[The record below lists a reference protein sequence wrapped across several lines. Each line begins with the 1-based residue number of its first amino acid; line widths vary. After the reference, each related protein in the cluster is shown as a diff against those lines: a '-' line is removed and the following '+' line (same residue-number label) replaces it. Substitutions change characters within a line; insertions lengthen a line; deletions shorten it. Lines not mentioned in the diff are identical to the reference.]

1 MSGTHEPIA
10 IIGLAGRF
18 PGADD
23 TDQLWSLLHRGAEG
37 IAFPSDE
44 ELLAAGVPAAA
55 LADPA
60 YVKAVA
66 AARDV
71 DGFDAELFGL
81 TPREAQVCD
90 PQIRMFLECAHAALE
105 NAGYAPGRTGDVG
118 VFGAAGTNRYLQLL
132 APAGPGSLRSTS
144 GMSLTSWN
152 NTDYVSLLASYK
164 LGLRGPSLTVQTACS
179 SSLVAVHLAVQ
190 ALRSGEC
197 ELALAGGVDV
207 ELPLGHGHWWE
218 PGGPLS
224 RDGHCRP
231 FDAAAT
237 GTVFGSGVGL
247 VVLKRLRD
255 ALADGDWVHAVVRS
269 TAVNNDGSG
278 KVGFTAP
285 SVTGQATVIAEAI
298 ALAGVGAEDIGLVE
312 AHGTATVLGDPVEV
326 AALGAAFRRMAGTAL
341 APASCALAS
350 VKGNVGHLG
359 HAAGVTSLI
368 KVVLALAHEAVPANA
383 SFTEANPKLALDGS
397 PFYIPAATSA
407 WPRTPGRPRLAGV
420 SALGMGGTNAH
431 AIVEEA
437 PAVDRVVRPQRP
449 RVVVWSAASA
459 QAEAAYRER
468 LGGHF
473 ARAGAAGFADS
484 VATLQR
490 GRSLH
495 RYRGAAVATNAAE
508 AAAALADP
516 RSAAVIR
523 PAERPGPRGVAPLP
537 GERESP
543 RGVASISGEREGL
556 RGVASPTGER
566 EGLRGVAFL
575 FPGQGSQHAGV
586 AIDLYTHVPAFA
598 AALDECLDLFGAEGL
613 PLRQAWQDATRDEDL
628 EPTAVAQP
636 LHFAVGYALAR
647 AWQVWGVTPAA
658 LLGHSVGELVAATV
672 AEVLTLAD
680 AVRAVAVRARAMQ
693 AMPAGGMLALAGSVE
708 AVTPL
713 LADGVSVAVD
723 NGARQVV
730 VAGPVDAIGRVQ
742 LLAREHRLPCRP
754 VRTSHAFHSPMMA
767 GAVTPFEAALRAVDL
782 RPPRTPLYSAATGR
796 MVTAAEAG
804 DPAFWSRQLV
814 EPVRFGAAL
823 DALLADGDRLLV
835 EVGPGRTLTVLA
847 RQHPDVTGGRHRA
860 VATLPQRRTEPP
872 GDRHSVL
879 TAVATVWAE
888 GHPVD
893 WAALDWDGTS
903 RDGAG
908 QDRTGQDGAGETGPG
923 RDEAASAGAG
933 AGAPVR
939 RVPLPG
945 YPYQRQRH
953 WADTVDTPGPAAVP
967 AQPSGEAAVS
977 PFSLVS
983 WVESPRQPATAA
995 ADGLTALTLLP
1006 ADRTLAR
1013 QLTAQLRRAGLRVIA
1028 VRPGDAYADGG
1039 GSFVIRP
1046 GEPGDLRTVLAAL
1059 ADRDD
1064 HPGLLVHAQTVGAVD
1079 PAAKVDDQ
1087 LRLGFHT
1094 ACALVRLAGRVA
1106 PSGRRPS
1113 LLVLTQ
1119 GAVDVGGAEP
1129 VRPGN
1134 AALPALVRTL
1144 PGEEPRAT
1152 AKLIDLGAGVDEQ
1165 DLVDEVR
1172 AWQRNEVVALRGDRR
1187 WVPTERPYPLAPGDG
1202 PGLRRGGVYLLTG
1215 GLGGLGGAVAR
1226 ALAGTGLRPR
1236 LVLLSRGGRAE
1247 PGLVEELGVLGA
1259 QVETAA
1265 CDVADAAALGDLVE
1279 RVTAAFGPVNGV
1291 LHLAG
1296 QAGGGLVDFST
1307 GERAG
1312 EVFAAKVGGVLA
1324 VAEVFAD
1331 RPPLDFFVAFSS
1343 RSAIEGE
1350 AGGAAYAAA
1359 NAVLDALVRAGEVSA
1374 GRLLSVGWSGWR
1386 EVGMAAATFAM
1397 DPAMDTVDSADPVGA
1412 ANGIPPALGGRLLLD
1427 LLGARTP
1434 RQVAVR
1440 HFRGGRPVP
1449 LAAPGATA
1457 RAGPAA
1463 AGPATPPAGTR
1474 PPAATPATSGAAA
1487 GGGAAAASV
1496 VDRLSS
1502 LWTQSLGIRD
1512 IAPDADFFELG
1523 GNSLTTVELM
1533 SRIRESFGV
1542 TLEIGSIFNFPTLRT
1557 LAGELERLGA
1567 R

>member
-1 MSGTHEPIA
+1 MTGPLEPIA
-10 IIGLAGRF
+10 VIGLAGRF

-23 TDQLWSLLHRGAEG
+23 VDQLWSLLHSGAEG
-37 IAFPSDE
+37 IAFPTDE

-71 DGFDAELFGL
+71 DRFDAELFGL

-90 PQIRMFLECAHAALE
+90 PQIRLFLECAHAALE
-105 NAGYAPGRTGDVG
+105 NAGYAPGRAGDVG

-144 GMSLTSWN
+144 GMSLASWN

-190 ALRSGEC
+190 SLRSGEC
-197 ELALAGGVDV
+197 EMALAGGVDV

-237 GTVFGSGVGL
+237 GTIFGSGAGV

-285 SVTGQATVIAEAI
+285 SVTGQATVIAEAV

-326 AALGAAFRRMAGTAL
+326 AALGAAFRRMAGTVL

-383 SFTEANPKLALDGS
+383 GFTEANPKLQLDGS
-397 PFYIPAATSA
+397 PFYIPTATTA

-420 SALGMGGTNAH
+420 SALGMGGTNVH

-437 PAVDRVVRPQRP
+437 PAADRAVPPRRP
-449 RVVVWSAASA
+449 RIVVWSAASA

-468 LGGHF
+468 LGAHF
-473 ARAGAAGFADS
+473 ARAGAAAFAGS

-490 GRSLH
+490 GRSPH
-495 RYRGAAVATNAAE
+495 RVRGAVVAAGAAE

-516 RSAAVIR
+516 RSAAVVR
-523 PAERPGPRGVAPLP
+523 
-537 GERESP
+537 
-543 RGVASISGEREGL
+543 SGEREGP
-556 RGVASPTGER
+556 RGV
-566 EGLRGVAFL
+566 VFL

-586 AIDLYTHVPAFA
+586 AFDLYAHVPAFA

-613 PLRQAWQDATRDEDL
+613 PLRRAWRDATRDEDL
-628 EPTAVAQP
+628 EPTVVAQP

-647 AWQVWGVTPAA
+647 AWRAWGVTPAA

-672 AEVLTLAD
+672 AEVLTLAG

-693 AMPAGGMLALAGSVE
+693 AMPAGGMLALAAPAD

-713 LADGVSVAVD
+713 LAGGVSVAVD

-730 VAGPVDAIGRVQ
+730 VAGPAEALDRVQ
-742 LLAREHRLPCRP
+742 LLARERKLPCRP

-767 GAVTPFEAALRAVDL
+767 GAVAPFEAALRAVDL

-796 MVTAAEAG
+796 PVTGDEAG

-823 DALLADGDRLLV
+823 DTLLAGGDRLLV
-835 EVGPGRTLTVLA
+835 EVGPGRTLTALA
-847 RQHPDVTGGRHRA
+847 RQHPDVAGGRHRV

-888 GHPVD
+888 GHTVD
-893 WAALDWDGTS
+893 WAALD
-903 RDGAG
+903 RDEAG
-908 QDRTGQDGAGETGPG
+908 QDEAGRDRAGQD
-923 RDEAASAGAG
+923 G

-953 WADTVDTPGPAAVP
+953 WVDTVDTPEPVAVP
-967 AQPSGEAAVS
+967 ARPPDEAATS
-977 PFSLVS
+977 PFSLPS
-983 WVESPRQPATAA
+983 WVESPRPKAA
-995 ADGLTALTLLP
+995 AEVDGLTALALLP
-1006 ADRTLAR
+1006 ADRTVAR
-1013 QLTAQLRRAGLRVIA
+1013 QLTAQLRRAGLRVIG
-1028 VRPGDAYADGG
+1028 VRPGDSYADGG
-1039 GSFVIRP
+1039 TSFVVRP
-1046 GEPGDLRTVLAAL
+1046 GEPGDLRTLLAAL
-1059 ADRDD
+1059 ASRED
-1064 HPGLLVHAQTVGAVD
+1064 HPGLLVHAQTVGAGDPTD
-1079 PAAKVDDQ
+1079 PAAGIDDQ
-1087 LRLGFHT
+1087 LRLGFHA
-1094 ACALVRLAGRVA
+1094 ACALVRLAGRAA
-1106 PSGRRPS
+1106 PPGQHPS
-1113 LLVLTQ
+1113 LLVITQ

-1144 PGEEPRAT
+1144 PAEEPRVT
-1152 AKLIDLGAGVDEQ
+1152 AKLVDLGAG
-1165 DLVDEVR
+1165 
-1172 AWQRNEVVALRGDRR
+1172 
-1187 WVPTERPYPLAPGDG
+1187 
-1202 PGLRRGGVYLLTG
+1202 
-1215 GLGGLGGAVAR
+1215 
-1226 ALAGTGLRPR
+1226 
-1236 LVLLSRGGRAE
+1236 
-1247 PGLVEELGVLGA
+1247 
-1259 QVETAA
+1259 
-1265 CDVADAAALGDLVE
+1265 
-1279 RVTAAFGPVNGV
+1279 
-1291 LHLAG
+1291 
-1296 QAGGGLVDFST
+1296 
-1307 GERAG
+1307 
-1312 EVFAAKVGGVLA
+1312 
-1324 VAEVFAD
+1324 
-1331 RPPLDFFVAFSS
+1331 
-1343 RSAIEGE
+1343 
-1350 AGGAAYAAA
+1350 
-1359 NAVLDALVRAGEVSA
+1359 
-1374 GRLLSVGWSGWR
+1374 
-1386 EVGMAAATFAM
+1386 
-1397 DPAMDTVDSADPVGA
+1397 
-1412 ANGIPPALGGRLLLD
+1412 
-1427 LLGARTP
+1427 
-1434 RQVAVR
+1434 
-1440 HFRGGRPVP
+1440 
-1449 LAAPGATA
+1449 
-1457 RAGPAA
+1457 
-1463 AGPATPPAGTR
+1463 
-1474 PPAATPATSGAAA
+1474 
-1487 GGGAAAASV
+1487 
-1496 VDRLSS
+1496 
-1502 LWTQSLGIRD
+1502 
-1512 IAPDADFFELG
+1512 
-1523 GNSLTTVELM
+1523 
-1533 SRIRESFGV
+1533 
-1542 TLEIGSIFNFPTLRT
+1542 
-1557 LAGELERLGA
+1557 
-1567 R
+1567 

>member
-1 MSGTHEPIA
+1 MTGTQEPIA

-44 ELLAAGVPAAA
+44 ELLAAGVPATA

-132 APAGPGSLRSTS
+132 APAGPAGLRSTS

-255 ALADGDWVHAVVRS
+255 ALADGDWVHAVIRS

-285 SVTGQATVIAEAI
+285 SVAGQATVIAEAI

-359 HAAGVTSLI
+359 HAAGVTSLV
-368 KVVLALAHEAVPANA
+368 KVVLALSREAVPANA
-383 SFTEANPKLALDGS
+383 NFTEANPKLQLDGS
-397 PFYIPAATSA
+397 PFHIPTATQP

-420 SALGMGGTNAH
+420 SALGMGGTNVH

-437 PAVDRVVRPQRP
+437 PAVDRVARPHRP

-459 QAEAAYRER
+459 PAEEAYRER
-468 LGGHF
+468 LGAHF
-473 ARAGAAGFADS
+473 ARAGAAAFADS
-484 VATLQR
+484 VATLQH

-495 RYRGAAVATNAAE
+495 RVRGAVVAAGAAE

-516 RSAAVIR
+516 RSAAVVP
-523 PAERPGPRGVAPLP
+523 PAL
-537 GERESP
+537 
-543 RGVASISGEREGL
+543 REG
-556 RGVASPTGER
+556 P
-566 EGLRGVAFL
+566 RGVAFL

-586 AIDLYTHVPAFA
+586 AFDLYAHVPAFA
-598 AALDECLDLFGAEGL
+598 TALDECLDLFDAEGL
-613 PLRQAWQDATRDEDL
+613 PLRQAWRDGTRDEDL
-628 EPTAVAQP
+628 QPTAVAQP
-636 LHFAVGYALAR
+636 LHFAVGYALAAAWR
-647 AWQVWGVTPAA
+647 AWGVTPAA

-672 AEVLTLAD
+672 AEVLTLAG
-680 AVRAVAVRARAMQ
+680 AVRAVSARARAMQ
-693 AMPAGGMLALAGSVE
+693 EMPAGGMLALAGSVD

-713 LADGVSVAVD
+713 LVDGVSVAVD

-730 VAGPVDAIGRVQ
+730 VAGPAKALDQVQ

-767 GAVTPFEAALRAVDL
+767 GAVAPFEAALRAVEL
-782 RPPRTPLYSAATGR
+782 RRPRTPLYSAATGR

-814 EPVRFGAAL
+814 EPVRFGPAL
-823 DALLADGDRLLV
+823 DALLADADRLLV
-835 EVGPGRTLTVLA
+835 EAGPGRTLTALA
-847 RQHPDVTGGRHRA
+847 RQHPGVAGGRHRA

-879 TAVATVWAE
+879 TAVATVWVE

-893 WAALDWDGTS
+893 WAALDWDPTGPDGTGA
-903 RDGAG
+903 DGTGAG
-908 QDRTGQDGAGETGPG
+908 G
-923 RDEAASAGAG
+923 
-933 AGAPVR
+933 PVR

-953 WADTVDTPGPAAVP
+953 WAQAPAPDAP
-967 AQPSGEAAVS
+967 APARDPDEGSTS

-983 WVESPRQPATAA
+983 WVESPRPPATAA
-995 ADGLTALTLLP
+995 ADGLTALALLP
-1006 ADRTLAR
+1006 ADRTVAR
-1013 QLTAQLRRAGLRVIA
+1013 QLTAQLRRAGLRVVA
-1028 VRPGDAYADGG
+1028 VRPGEAYADGG
-1039 GSFVIRP
+1039 GSFVVRP
-1046 GEPGDLRTVLAAL
+1046 GEPDDLGAVLAAL
-1059 ADRDD
+1059 AARDD
-1064 HPGLLVHAQTVGAVD
+1064 HPGLLVHAQTVGAGDPLSTANPLSTAD
-1079 PAAKVDDQ
+1079 PAASVDDQ

-1094 ACALVRLAGRVA
+1094 ACTLVRLAGRAA
-1106 PSGRRPS
+1106 PPGRRPG

-1144 PGEEPRAT
+1144 PGEEPRVT
-1152 AKLIDLGAGVDEQ
+1152 AKLVDLGAGVDEQ

-1172 AWQRNEVVALRGDRR
+1172 AWDRNEVVALRGDRR
-1187 WVPTERPYPLAPGDG
+1187 WVPTERPYAPAPGDG

-1247 PGLVEELGVLGA
+1247 PGLVDELGVLGA
-1259 QVETAA
+1259 QVRTAA
-1265 CDVADAAALGDLVE
+1265 CDVADAAALGDLVD
-1279 RVTAAFGPVNGV
+1279 RVTAASGPVNGV

-1296 QAGGGLVDFST
+1296 QAGGGLVGFST
-1307 GERAG
+1307 EERAG
-1312 EVFAAKVGGVLA
+1312 EVFAGKVGGLLA

-1331 RPPLDFFVAFSS
+1331 RPPLDFLVAFSS

-1359 NAVLDALVRAGEVSA
+1359 NAVLDALVRAGRVNA

-1386 EVGMAAATFAM
+1386 EVGMAAATFAAA
-1397 DPAMDTVDSADPVGA
+1397 DPAGAADPGGVDPDGGL
-1412 ANGIPPALGGRLLLD
+1412 NGIPPALGGRLLLD

-1449 LAAPGATA
+1449 LAAPGAA
-1457 RAGPAA
+1457 APAA
-1463 AGPATPPAGTR
+1463 AAPAMPVAAPPAAGTP
-1474 PPAATPATSGAAA
+1474 PPAATAATSATAATDA
-1487 GGGAAAASV
+1487 TAATSATAAIRATAATGGAAAASV
-1496 VDRLSS
+1496 ADRLSS

-1533 SRIRESFGV
+1533 SRIRESFGI
-1542 TLEIGSIFNFPTLRT
+1542 TLEIGSIFDFPTLRT